1 MKRLLAYLKPHK
13 WTMAAATLLVLFII
27 VVELYRPIII
37 GDAIDDYIN
46 GYYHPMR
53 SPLRT
58 RRAPFPTR
66 ISGSQKRRRGVLPDR
81 ETLRPGISCSCIRT
95 PIIWRKA
102 FPGNSAASW
111 KGRII
116 QYWKPT

>member
-46 GYYHPMR
+46 GYYHPYEV
-53 SPLRT
+53 S
-58 RRAPFPTR
+58 
-66 ISGSQKRRRGVLPDR
+66 
-81 ETLRPGISCSCIRT
+81 
-95 PIIWRKA
+95 
-102 FPGNSAASW
+102 
-111 KGRII
+111 
-116 QYWKPT
+116 